1 MQLEYINSLR
11 GNCEKLKA
19 VMYINILGD
28 GDRWIIY
35 KVKVQ
40 STKLVE
46 RNKALA

>member
-1 MQLEYINSLR
+1 MQLEFINSLR

-19 VMYINILGD
+19 VMYINIL